1 MSTSSCQLCLSPME
15 VLSVGECNHPVCH
28 VCTTRMR
35 VLCQRRDCALCRTNL
50 SKVVF
55 TRNFSKFSELENNIY
70 PIDRKYQICFE
81 TEEIQ
86 ADYTD
91 LLSHQ
96 CHVCEG
102 RKIFQTFA
110 ELERHMR
117 RDHQRHFCQLCQRH
131 LHLFSS
137 ERELYTRSDLAR
149 HRRKDH
155 PECTFCKSR
164 FFDSDQLFTHCKR
177 EHFICHICEKTGVQN
192 IFADYSALR
201 KHFGKDHHLCR
212 DPKCEEQKFVVFQ
225 NEIDLKAHQVTEHGA
240 TNKTARNL
248 NLNFGRGGIVR
259 ETAQI
264 SEKLPDL
271 QNDFPK
277 LKGSASGPVFT
288 MTTWATRRNNPQTL
302 NGEDFPTLT

>member
-1 MSTSSCQLCLSPME
+1 
-15 VLSVGECNHPVCH
+15 
-28 VCTTRMR
+28 MR

-131 LHLFSS
+131 LHLFS
-137 ERELYTRSDLAR
+137 
-149 HRRKDH
+149 
-155 PECTFCKSR
+155 
-164 FFDSDQLFTHCKR
+164 CKR

-240 TNKTARNL
+240 TNKTAKNL
-248 NLNFGRGGIVR
+248 NLNFGG
-259 ETAQI
+259 
-264 SEKLPDL
+264 
-271 QNDFPK
+271 
-277 LKGSASGPVFT
+277 
-288 MTTWATRRNNPQTL
+288 
-302 NGEDFPTLT
+302 